1 MYRASDSR
9 IRLEVEPKGAGLSYP
24 DNPRGLACPV
34 LIVKSFLSTLEKNP
48 QMSRGCGKAN
58 KYGGQKKTTKPKAL
72 VRVPRKWPV
81 IERGVSCLA
90 DGGI

>member
-9 IRLEVEPKGAGLSYP
+9 IRLEVEPKGAGLSHP
-24 DNPRGLACPV
+24 DNPRLGMSCFDSQELFKHAR
-34 LIVKSFLSTLEKNP
+34 KNP

-90 DGGI
+90 DGGL